1 MSLDVSC
8 VAAYQDSVQLRFAYR
23 QAPETGQGYSHY
35 YWGIDDV
42 TVTSNTVA
50 NDLEITQVTNGNVFT
65 VWEYRMTPF
74 EQAIDGAAD
83 GGLVAGVMYKNSG
96 TDTQYNVDVLVEIL
110 DEDSMP
116 IFTLTET
123 IDTVYSYAQAP
134 TCPANSQDTL
144 YVQTGWEPAAT
155 GDYSCA
161 SP

>member
-1 MSLDVSC
+1 MSC

-50 NDLEITQVTNGNVFT
+50 NDVEITQVTNGNVFT

-116 IFTLTET
+116 IFALT
-123 IDTVYSYAQAP
+123 
-134 TCPANSQDTL
+134 
-144 YVQTGWEPAAT
+144 
-155 GDYSCA
+155 
-161 SP
+161 